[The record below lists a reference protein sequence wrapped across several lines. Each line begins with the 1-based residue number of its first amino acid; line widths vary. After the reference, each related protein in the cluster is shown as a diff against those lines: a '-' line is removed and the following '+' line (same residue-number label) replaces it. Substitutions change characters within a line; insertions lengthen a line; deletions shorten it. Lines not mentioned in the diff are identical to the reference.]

1 MVWWLNPVIPSNWEE
16 SGEAVENDWQ
26 LSPRKG
32 LFLCWWSSHPQI
44 LWHSLVS
51 IYSRGFL
58 GQQKQPVEVEGCN
71 VLHVGRNPTMMVYSS
86 LKTMTTAA
94 QSEVKT
100 GSVGLKHKRKLNLI
114 LQNVLPPLAKVW
126 ASWRPNVPDSP
137 CWPWAAAGL
146 HITAFYRGAGRLVEV
161 AAGRVGYWLQITGCV
176 PRNLRAKQSVPSSS
190 ISTLQHEAI
199 LLHSCF
205 QCHCTGGVE
214 LTSQVLQIHSM
225 CKYILL
231 FWWHT
236 FPFYQQSATRY
247 VFIHGTFTAS
257 VKGTNSGSYCG
268 RLNPKNLDTGQNVD
282 VNLHIN
288 SQLVTSDEDKFNEFL
303 YCI

>member
-1 MVWWLNPVIPSNWEE
+1 MVWWLNPVIPTNWEE

-26 LSPRKG
+26 LSPLKG

-100 GSVGLKHKRKLNLI
+100 GSVGLKHKGKLNLI
-114 LQNVLPPLAKVW
+114 LQKVRLPLAKVW
-126 ASWRPNVPDSP
+126 ASWRPNVHDSP

-146 HITAFYRGAGRLVEV
+146 HITAFYRGAGRWWRWQLGESVTGFRSQVVFTETSEQNRACQ
-161 AAGRVGYWLQITGCV
+161 AAQYLPCNMK
-176 PRNLRAKQSVPSSS
+176 PYCS
-190 ISTLQHEAI
+190 IHAFNVSAL
-199 LLHSCF
+199 
-205 QCHCTGGVE
+205 GVE
-214 LTSQVLQIHSM
+214 LTSQVIQI
-225 CKYILL
+225 Y
-231 FWWHT
+231 
-236 FPFYQQSATRY
+236 
-247 VFIHGTFTAS
+247 
-257 VKGTNSGSYCG
+257 SYM
-268 RLNPKNLDTGQNVD
+268 
-282 VNLHIN
+282 
-288 SQLVTSDEDKFNEFL
+288 
-303 YCI
+303 